1 MFKALPPAQGNR
13 PFPRLGRASAL
24 TTLAL
29 LPTFMVPTPAQ
40 PATLVEVLRK
50 IAAMGPSPLGA
61 VMMNASVNA
70 PLATRRPSHLQTGQ
84 SVVIGYGPGGTA
96 ITAPATAQGVLITPL
111 EAAELTSGLAAGLY
125 PVGSQLYA
133 VPPAGQLS
141 LYQLDQRGRQ
151 LEQATSMALA
161 TIDGSIQNIITA
173 ALFPDLA
180 EVRIRAFDASQ
191 QAARGIDIA
200 DLSTTVLGA
209 VNSGKIISEIR
220 IDAIVPDGATLLGT
234 DPASI
239 GQGAMI
245 GLQEAMA
252 GNATAISMTRSEI
265 GTQTDISAL
274 ILNLAQ
280 SASAV
285 NAQVANMIDGQS
297 ASIKTITTTAI
308 GSVNDGR
315 IFGEQSMGQP
325 PNAE

>member
-1 MFKALPPAQGNR
+1 M
-13 PFPRLGRASAL
+13 
-24 TTLAL
+24 
-29 LPTFMVPTPAQ
+29 
-40 PATLVEVLRK
+40 
-50 IAAMGPSPLGA
+50 
-61 VMMNASVNA
+61 
-70 PLATRRPSHLQTGQ
+70 
-84 SVVIGYGPGGTA
+84 
-96 ITAPATAQGVLITPL
+96 
-111 EAAELTSGLAAGLY
+111 
-125 PVGSQLYA
+125 
-133 VPPAGQLS
+133 
-141 LYQLDQRGRQ
+141 
-151 LEQATSMALA
+151 
-161 TIDGSIQNIITA
+161 
-173 ALFPDLA
+173 
-180 EVRIRAFDASQ
+180 RIRAFDASQ

-285 NAQVANMIDGQS
+285 KCASGQHDRRSIRVNQVHYNHSDWQC
-297 ASIKTITTTAI
+297 
-308 GSVNDGR
+308 
-315 IFGEQSMGQP
+315 E
-325 PNAE
+325 